1 MFENVSAQGAWQGY
15 QVSLCKSR
23 PKCSPTRFLSKLTL
37 SLNHGTCGLFLQLK
51 NLFKV
56 NNHPKCENSPNL
68 AILGYIAKCRMLLGQ
83 VCKVGADLHES
94 SLIRLWSSYIHMC
107 KYIWTN
113 TYEQIHMYKYIC
125 TNTHVQIP
133 IHIHLHK
140 YICTNAC
147 VKQWMAPRKK
157 NCVFNCFQKWEMS
170 FKSAERSCAATAH
183 GSQAKIGFL
192 EETFFSGWK
201 EKKFE
206 GEISNPI
213 KSFQALKFNEPFALL
228 LILG

>member
-1 MFENVSAQGAWQGY
+1 VTLNYEGSAKGSDLQIYPKSQSFISGARWRLSELPVTPMFENVSAQGAWQGY

-51 NLFKV
+51 NLLKV

-107 KYIWTN
+107 KYI
-113 TYEQIHMYKYIC
+113 
-125 TNTHVQIP
+125 
-133 IHIHLHK
+133 
-140 YICTNAC
+140 
-147 VKQWMAPRKK
+147 
-157 NCVFNCFQKWEMS
+157 
-170 FKSAERSCAATAH
+170 
-183 GSQAKIGFL
+183 
-192 EETFFSGWK
+192 
-201 EKKFE
+201 
-206 GEISNPI
+206 
-213 KSFQALKFNEPFALL
+213 
-228 LILG
+228 